1 MSEVEFSCE
10 EGYLSLSIESG
21 QISIET
27 DGAVLTTDQAR
38 ALAEL
43 LVEKADLADQIEGR
57 S

>member
-1 MSEVEFSCE
+1 MSEVEFLCE
-10 EGYLSLSIESG
+10 EGYLFLSIESG

-27 DGAVLTTDQAR
+27 DAAVLTTDQAR

-43 LVEKADLADQIEGR
+43 LVEKADLIEGR